1 MKKLLSVA
9 LCVSSL
15 YATNTFANCECT
27 SADDCYQKAYD
38 PYGYCLGECGKQFC
52 AKACDFKNVNACFD
66 LANHYIETI
75 PGNATAEEEQRILA
89 LSLEYSKKAC
99 ELNDAM
105 SCNSV
110 ALAYKNGD
118 GVVVDN
124 NEAIKYFDKA
134 CKLNYNSGCTNS
146 KELKDSMK

>member
-1 MKKLLSVA
+1 MKKLLVLGVLSLWGTSV
-9 LCVSSL
+9 
-15 YATNTFANCECT
+15 FANCECT
-27 SADDCYQKAYD
+27 SAEDCYQKAYD
-38 PYGYCLGECGKQFC
+38 PYGYCLGECGKQYC

-75 PGNATAEEEQRILA
+75 PGNVTAEQEKEILA

-99 ELNDAM
+99 DLNDAM

-118 GVVVDN
+118 GVDVNN

-134 CKLNYNSGCTNS
+134 CKLNYNSGCTNL